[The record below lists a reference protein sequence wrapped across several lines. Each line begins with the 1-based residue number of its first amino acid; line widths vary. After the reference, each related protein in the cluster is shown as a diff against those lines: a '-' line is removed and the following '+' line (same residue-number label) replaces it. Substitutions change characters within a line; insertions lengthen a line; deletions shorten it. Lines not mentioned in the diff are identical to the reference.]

1 MTSSDDELAN
11 LLETLRLKFG
21 ITEELIKNY
30 NARDDGN
37 YVRLAGDEKNA
48 TELTPEQLR
57 EKNRRIILKQTR
69 SVADGV

>member
-1 MTSSDDELAN
+1 MTSSDDEFAN

-21 ITEELIKNY
+21 IIEELIKNY

>member
-1 MTSSDDELAN
+1 MTSSDDEFAN

-57 EKNRRIILKQTR
+57 ERNRRIILKQTR

>member
-1 MTSSDDELAN
+1 MTSSDDEFAN

>member
-1 MTSSDDELAN
+1 MTSSDDEFAN
-11 LLETLRLKFG
+11 LLETLRFKFG